1 MICQSTFE
9 KVSQLN
15 VAFGNPQGDLNN
27 LTEADWVRIEKQA
40 HLVVEEAKEVLKAA
54 QTRDLKELMDGTGDV
69 TTVNDGVAH
78 IAGYDNV
85 VVYNIVHDSNMSKF
99 CPNQDIVDQT
109 LEKYYAMGFQEG
121 ELYVEGEFPAKC
133 VKVAHDTTIIFN
145 DEEKFFPQG
154 KFLKS
159 VLFREPD
166 FSPILPS
173 AK

>member
-1 MICQSTFE
+1 MNCQSTFE

-27 LTEADWVRIEKQA
+27 LSEADWVRIEKQA
-40 HLVVEEAKEVLKAA
+40 LLVVEEANEVLEAA
-54 QTRDLKELMDGTGDV
+54 QEKDLVKLMDGTGDV

-109 LEKYYAMGFQEG
+109 LEKYYAMGFKVG

-133 VKVAHDTTIIFN
+133 IKVACDTTLVI
-145 DEEKFFPQG
+145 DGEDKLFPQG

-166 FSPILPS
+166 FTPILPS